1 MATSAK
7 DDEFDQFDK
16 PGAERSRRRRTGAE
30 DMDSDLEYDLLDD
43 DWLSTKK
50 NPSDFSD
57 EELNDDLLQSDDED
71 QNMSAQGVA
80 ISLNVTTGR
89 VTSFDVTKSDL
100 DQSLDEAEYRES
112 GDENVGVEDYEG
124 GEGLEGVEGYPQEE
138 YADQYEAND
147 TELAG
152 DHMEYTGEQ
161 AEEEMYNDE
170 VLDIEINDPLDD
182 EFQDDDYSQSYSGQQ
197 TVLEVEGKAEEQET
211 HVAAQGRG
219 IEPEEVENE
228 MEQEVEAKEESDE
241 EEDEDEESCRL
252 RFKTERKDATVI
264 RLSDAASKRRNIPET
279 LELSEEAKA
288 TLVDFEE
295 KERQR
300 KQGRFGGWGRG
311 RGRGPFPGYEH
322 GDFRRDAGGR
332 GRMNEQRPPLV
343 TMPMSLQHTP
353 SRMTHYQQLH
363 HQQLHH
369 QQSPRGHFQ
378 EQGQQ
383 RQSPQPLIPSH
394 PYHKSSSP
402 QGALVRPQAEGSSPA
417 HSPQQPKNIHI
428 NPHFR
433 GPVSSPAQ
441 EPRFPG
447 QHMFEQQN
455 PPPLMNNNHPLS
467 GQNPMPFNQQ
477 GPGFNQ
483 QGQQTVFQ
491 REGPMR
497 PNLHPPGPMGMSH
510 FNQPG
515 PANPRPFIPPRQQF
529 PQGPGQP
536 FPPPHMQ
543 LGMQAR
549 HRGPP
554 EFQSPVPGN
563 FNQPQR
569 HHSPEPW
576 RGPPQPQEREPF
588 FIGEPRFPGQHMF
601 EQQNP
606 PPLMNNNHPLSG
618 QNPMPFNQQ
627 GPGFNQQGQQ
637 TVFQREGPMRPN
649 LHPPGPMGMSHFNQ
663 PGPANPRPFIPP
675 RQQFPQGPGQPFPP
689 PHMQLGMQARHRPYF
704 RPQLQNMQQQM
715 NLRMQRPP
723 LRTGPIKPRLNTL
736 PQSVNK
742 PPNQQVQALP
752 PRNSNLRELPV
763 APANMN
769 IHNNRPMSAPA
780 AQVRPVARHMQN
792 ARSMSGAKVMPTA
805 RLQPTARPQLAAR
818 PQITAKAQSVPRTA
832 AKNVVKT
839 ETPVA
844 QLNPPQTS
852 EVNPDEDEET
862 RGGEG
867 VVSAYPVGQL
877 QRGQLPQQQRQQSAR
892 KVTLGKA
899 TVQQQLKQQQ
909 TQFYQPHPEPQGVR
923 NNLGNQPQNRV
934 VMQGRGRAAAGQMGR
949 GRLMPNKQNLR
960 VVEPQPCGVSIEGL
974 SSSTTDVQLKN
985 LLMSVGPI
993 QHRCQS
999 HAVGSKILGLYT
1011 DHGQWAGGAFCPKE
1025 GSVANMDDLDLLPAA
1040 DSCGTLQPGKLLL
1053 EESRETPGSP
1063 VRKSSSGSAVL
1074 SLDTPPES
1082 PAQKSSSGSEVLS
1095 LDAPRICSVQLGY
1108 TSRESS
1114 TKEQL
1119 WICSVQLGYTSRE
1132 SSTERAALDLQCS
1145 AWICLQ
1151 GVQHRKSTSGSA
1163 VLSLDAPPESPA
1175 RKSSSGSAVFSLD
1188 TPPESPA
1195 RKSSSGSAVFSLD
1208 TPPGSPAQKEQLWIC
1223 SVQLGY
1229 MGVQHGKSSHPAGV
1243 QHPPEPGHRTSG
1255 LFIIWEFLAVVDAFS
1270 HSVCHRKLLTF

>member
-1 MATSAK
+1 MAASAK

-16 PGAERSRRRRTGAE
+16 PGAERSRRRRTGAG

-57 EELNDDLLQSDDED
+57 EELNDDLLQSDDDD
-71 QNMSAQGVA
+71 QNMSSQGVA
-80 ISLNVTTGR
+80 ISLNATAGL
-89 VTSFDVTKSDL
+89 VTSFDVTKSDH
-100 DQSLDEAEYRES
+100 DHSLDEAEYRES
-112 GDENVGVEDYEG
+112 GDENVGAEDYEG
-124 GEGLEGVEGYPQEE
+124 GEGLEGVEGYSQEE
-138 YADQYEAND
+138 YAEQYEASD

-161 AEEEMYNDE
+161 AEEEMYSDE
-170 VLDIEINDPLDD
+170 VLDIEINDPMDD
-182 EFQDDDYSQSYSGQQ
+182 EFQDEDYSQSYSGQQ
-197 TVLEVEGKAEEQET
+197 TVLEVEGEAEEQEM
-211 HVAAQGRG
+211 HVAVQERG

-228 MEQEVEAKEESDE
+228 TEQEVEAKEESDE

-288 TLVDFEE
+288 TLMDFEE

-311 RGRGPFPGYEH
+311 RGRGAFPGYEH
-322 GDFRRDAGGR
+322 GNFRRDAGGR
-332 GRMNEQRPPLV
+332 GRMNEQRPPLMP
-343 TMPMSLQHTP
+343 MPMSLQHSP

-363 HQQLHH
+363 HQQPHH

-378 EQGQQ
+378 EQSQQ

-394 PYHKSSSP
+394 PYHQLSSP
-402 QGALVRPQAEGSSPA
+402 QGILIRPQAEGSSPA

-433 GPVSSPAQ
+433 GPVSSSVQVPLMPVPNQPRPAVVPQ
-441 EPRFPG
+441 RFPG
-447 QHMFEQQN
+447 
-455 PPPLMNNNHPLS
+455 
-467 GQNPMPFNQQ
+467 
-477 GPGFNQ
+477 
-483 QGQQTVFQ
+483 
-491 REGPMR
+491 
-497 PNLHPPGPMGMSH
+497 
-510 FNQPG
+510 
-515 PANPRPFIPPRQQF
+515 A
-529 PQGPGQP
+529 
-536 FPPPHMQ
+536 
-543 LGMQAR
+543 
-549 HRGPP
+549 P
-554 EFQSPVPGN
+554 EFQPPVSGN
-563 FNQPQR
+563 FNQPPR

-606 PPLMNNNHPLSG
+606 PPLMNNNHPLPG
-618 QNPMPFNQQ
+618 QNPMPFSQQ

-637 TVFQREGPMRPN
+637 TVFQREGPMMPN
-649 LHPPGPMGMSHFNQ
+649 VHPPGPMGMSHFTQ
-663 PGPANPRPFIPP
+663 PGPANPRPFTPP
-675 RQQFPQGPGQPFPP
+675 RQHFPQGPGQPFPS
-689 PHMQLGMQARHRPYF
+689 PHMQLGMQARHRGPMHPPPHSQPSHHELPASHHHHHQQQQQQQQQQHPLHYSHPGPQRPLHPNSQSYF

-763 APANMN
+763 APANVN

-805 RLQPTARPQLAAR
+805 RPQP
-818 PQITAKAQSVPRTA
+818 TAKAQTVPRMA

-839 ETPVA
+839 DTPVA

-862 RGGEG
+862 RVYRLKIEEQKRLREEILKRKELRRQMQAGVRKKELLERITQQPQPQLAIPLQTPPPPLPPFVQPQQQQQQQPGSLQIPSNGVTQTPQPGALPRPNIKNQFPMKKTQAPGLGVQLQNVRPQQAGLNLQRRNVNPLIQNRPGPHFQTPQAQARPAVVAAVPGLQQSAQGVFGQGRPQELKPGVKRTVMQRSNSGSGDGPHVGAKVRVVKLLGVQEGEG
-867 VVSAYPVGQL
+867 VVHASPVGQP
-877 QRGQLPQQQRQQSAR
+877 QRGQLPQQQRQQPAR

-909 TQFYQPHPEPQGVR
+909 TQFYQPHPEPHGVR

-960 VVEPQPCGVSIEGL
+960 VVEPQPCVVSIEGL

-993 QHRCQS
+993 QMLQMHPQLRKAVARFNNPLHATTFQQRFHRHMIDLS
-999 HAVGSKILGLYT
+999 HINV
-1011 DHGQWAGGAFCPKE
+1011 
-1025 GSVANMDDLDLLPAA
+1025 
-1040 DSCGTLQPGKLLL
+1040 
-1053 EESRETPGSP
+1053 
-1063 VRKSSSGSAVL
+1063 
-1074 SLDTPPES
+1074 SLIND
-1082 PAQKSSSGSEVLS
+1082 
-1095 LDAPRICSVQLGY
+1095 
-1108 TSRESS
+1108 
-1114 TKEQL
+1114 
-1119 WICSVQLGYTSRE
+1119 
-1132 SSTERAALDLQCS
+1132 
-1145 AWICLQ
+1145 
-1151 GVQHRKSTSGSA
+1151 
-1163 VLSLDAPPESPA
+1163 
-1175 RKSSSGSAVFSLD
+1175 
-1188 TPPESPA
+1188 
-1195 RKSSSGSAVFSLD
+1195 
-1208 TPPGSPAQKEQLWIC
+1208 
-1223 SVQLGY
+1223 
-1229 MGVQHGKSSHPAGV
+1229 
-1243 QHPPEPGHRTSG
+1243 
-1255 LFIIWEFLAVVDAFS
+1255 
-1270 HSVCHRKLLTF
+1270 

>member
-1 MATSAK
+1 MAASAK

-124 GEGLEGVEGYPQEE
+124 GEGLEGAEGYPQEE

-441 EPRFPG
+441 VPLMPVPNQPRPAVVPQRFP
-447 QHMFEQQN
+447 
-455 PPPLMNNNHPLS
+455 
-467 GQNPMPFNQQ
+467 
-477 GPGFNQ
+477 
-483 QGQQTVFQ
+483 
-491 REGPMR
+491 
-497 PNLHPPGPMGMSH
+497 
-510 FNQPG
+510 
-515 PANPRPFIPPRQQF
+515 
-529 PQGPGQP
+529 
-536 FPPPHMQ
+536 
-543 LGMQAR
+543 
-549 HRGPP
+549 GPP

-689 PHMQLGMQARHRPYF
+689 PHMQLGMQARHRGPMHPPPHSQPSHHEQPAPHHHHHHQQQQQQQHPLHYNHPGPQRPLHLNSQPYF

-792 ARSMSGAKVMPTA
+792 VRSTSGAKVM
-805 RLQPTARPQLAAR
+805 PTARPQLAAR
-818 PQITAKAQSVPRTA
+818 PQITAKAQSVPRMA

-862 RGGEG
+862 RVYRLKIEEQKRLREEILKRKELRRQMQAGVRKKELLERITQQPQPQLAVPLQTPPPPLSPFVQPPQQQQQQQQHQQQQQQQQPHALQIPSNGIMHTPQPGALPRPNIKNQLLMKKPQAPGFGVQLQNVRPQQAGLSLQRRNVNPLIPNRPGPQFQTPQAQSRPAVVAAVPGLQQSARGVFGQGSPQELKPGVKRTVMQRSNSGSGDGPHVAAKVRMVKLLGAGGEG

-993 QHRCQS
+993 QMLQMQPQLRKAVARFNNPLHATTFQQRFHRHMIDLS
-999 HAVGSKILGLYT
+999 HINV
-1011 DHGQWAGGAFCPKE
+1011 
-1025 GSVANMDDLDLLPAA
+1025 
-1040 DSCGTLQPGKLLL
+1040 
-1053 EESRETPGSP
+1053 
-1063 VRKSSSGSAVL
+1063 
-1074 SLDTPPES
+1074 SLIND
-1082 PAQKSSSGSEVLS
+1082 
-1095 LDAPRICSVQLGY
+1095 
-1108 TSRESS
+1108 
-1114 TKEQL
+1114 
-1119 WICSVQLGYTSRE
+1119 
-1132 SSTERAALDLQCS
+1132 
-1145 AWICLQ
+1145 
-1151 GVQHRKSTSGSA
+1151 
-1163 VLSLDAPPESPA
+1163 
-1175 RKSSSGSAVFSLD
+1175 
-1188 TPPESPA
+1188 
-1195 RKSSSGSAVFSLD
+1195 
-1208 TPPGSPAQKEQLWIC
+1208 
-1223 SVQLGY
+1223 
-1229 MGVQHGKSSHPAGV
+1229 
-1243 QHPPEPGHRTSG
+1243 
-1255 LFIIWEFLAVVDAFS
+1255 
-1270 HSVCHRKLLTF
+1270 

>member
-1 MATSAK
+1 
-7 DDEFDQFDK
+7 
-16 PGAERSRRRRTGAE
+16 
-30 DMDSDLEYDLLDD
+30 MDSDLEYDLLDD

-71 QNMSAQGVA
+71 HNM
-80 ISLNVTTGR
+80 SLNVTDGL
-89 VTSFDVTKSDL
+89 VTSFDVTKSDH
-100 DQSLDEAEYRES
+100 DQSLDEADYRES

-124 GEGLEGVEGYPQEE
+124 GEGLEGVEVYSQEE

-197 TVLEVEGKAEEQET
+197 TVLEVEGEAEEQET

-219 IEPEEVENE
+219 IEPDKVENE

-288 TLVDFEE
+288 TLMDFEE

-311 RGRGPFPGYEH
+311 RGRGPYPGYEH

-332 GRMNEQRPPLV
+332 GRMNEQRPPLM
-343 TMPMSLQHTP
+343 TMPMSLQHPP

-394 PYHKSSSP
+394 PYHQSSSP

-441 EPRFPG
+441 GSVEVDTLCRRTGFIHMSTHGTAHVKLPAMAAHGAHTTQCMKTLGPPEFQPPVPGNFNQPQRHHSPEPWRGPPQTQEREPFFIGEPRFPG
-447 QHMFEQQN
+447 PHMFEQQN

-510 FNQPG
+510 FNQPA

-549 HRGPP
+549 HRGPM
-554 EFQSPVPGN
+554 
-563 FNQPQR
+563 
-569 HHSPEPW
+569 H
-576 RGPPQPQEREPF
+576 
-588 FIGEPRFPGQHMF
+588 
-601 EQQNP
+601 
-606 PPLMNNNHPLSG
+606 
-618 QNPMPFNQQ
+618 
-627 GPGFNQQGQQ
+627 
-637 TVFQREGPMRPN
+637 
-649 LHPPGPMGMSHFNQ
+649 
-663 PGPANPRPFIPP
+663 
-675 RQQFPQGPGQPFPP
+675 PP
-689 PHMQLGMQARHRPYF
+689 PHSQPSHHEQPALHHHQQQQQQQQQHPLHYSHSGPQRPLHPNSQPYF

-715 NLRMQRPP
+715 NLRMQRPQ

-792 ARSMSGAKVMPTA
+792 ARSTSGAKVMPTA
-805 RLQPTARPQLAAR
+805 RPQLASR
-818 PQITAKAQSVPRTA
+818 PQIAAKAQSVPRMA

-862 RGGEG
+862 RVYRLKIEEQKRLREEILKRKELRRQMQAG
-867 VVSAYPVGQL
+867 VRKKELLERITQQPQPQL
-877 QRGQLPQQQRQQSAR
+877 AVPLQTPPPPLPPFVQPQQQQQQQQPHALQIPSNGIMQTPQPGALPRPNIKNQLLMKKPQAPGLGVQLQNVRPQQAGLSLQRRNVNPLIPNRPGPQFQTPQAQSRPAVVAAVPGLQQSAR
-892 KVTLGKA
+892 GVFGQGRPQELKPGVKRTVMQRSNSGSGDGPHVAAKVRVVKLLGA
-899 TVQQQLKQQQ
+899 
-909 TQFYQPHPEPQGVR
+909 
-923 NNLGNQPQNRV
+923 V
-934 VMQGRGRAAAGQMGR
+934 VMQGRGRAAAAGQMGR

-960 VVEPQPCGVSIEGL
+960 VVEPQPCGVAIEGL

-993 QHRCQS
+993 Q
-999 HAVGSKILGLYT
+999 VEL
-1011 DHGQWAGGAFCPKE
+1011 
-1025 GSVANMDDLDLLPAA
+1025 
-1040 DSCGTLQPGKLLL
+1040 
-1053 EESRETPGSP
+1053 
-1063 VRKSSSGSAVL
+1063 
-1074 SLDTPPES
+1074 
-1082 PAQKSSSGSEVLS
+1082 
-1095 LDAPRICSVQLGY
+1095 
-1108 TSRESS
+1108 
-1114 TKEQL
+1114 
-1119 WICSVQLGYTSRE
+1119 
-1132 SSTERAALDLQCS
+1132 
-1145 AWICLQ
+1145 
-1151 GVQHRKSTSGSA
+1151 
-1163 VLSLDAPPESPA
+1163 
-1175 RKSSSGSAVFSLD
+1175 
-1188 TPPESPA
+1188 
-1195 RKSSSGSAVFSLD
+1195 
-1208 TPPGSPAQKEQLWIC
+1208 
-1223 SVQLGY
+1223 
-1229 MGVQHGKSSHPAGV
+1229 
-1243 QHPPEPGHRTSG
+1243 
-1255 LFIIWEFLAVVDAFS
+1255 
-1270 HSVCHRKLLTF
+1270 